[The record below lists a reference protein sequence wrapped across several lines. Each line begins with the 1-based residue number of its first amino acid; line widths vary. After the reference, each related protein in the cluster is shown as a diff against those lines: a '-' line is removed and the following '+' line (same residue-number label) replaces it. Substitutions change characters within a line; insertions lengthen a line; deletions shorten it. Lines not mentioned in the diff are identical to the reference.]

1 MMASAKK
8 RYRLTTEAVQDLQ
21 YIARYTVKTWGIV
34 QSRAYA
40 AELEKTFDSLASKL
54 LPPQP
59 FSENLPDIMV
69 WHNKYHSVYY
79 TYETNGKGIAIIA
92 VLHQKM
98 DSSQKIENRLP

>member
-1 MMASAKK
+1 MKNAKM
-8 RYRLTTEAVQDLQ
+8 RYQLTAEAVQDLR
-21 YIARYTVKTWGIV
+21 YIARYTVKTWGIA

-54 LPPQP
+54 LPAKP

-79 TYETNGKGIAIIA
+79 IYETNGSGIAIIA
-92 VLHQKM
+92 VLHQKT
-98 DSSQKIENRLP
+98 DSSQKVENRLP

>member
-1 MMASAKK
+1 MTSAKK
-8 RYRLTTEAVQDLQ
+8 RYRLTAGAAEDLLN
-21 YIARYTVKTWGIV
+21 IARYTVKTWGIA

-40 AELEKTFDSLASKL
+40 AELEKTFDSLANKL
-54 LPPQP
+54 LPTKP

-92 VLHQKM
+92 VLPHKTDSRQKV
-98 DSSQKIENRLP
+98 ENRPP